1 MLTKDRARED
11 YVKAIYQL
19 GDGEPVSAVS
29 LARYLGV
36 SRAAVTKFR
45 RVLTADGL
53 TKPATA
59 RTDPIRLTARGQ
71 SLALNMLRRH
81 RLVETFLHQTLGV
94 PLDVLHSQAESIEH
108 VISDDVTDRLNRFLG
123 NPQFDPHGHPIAATS
138 HSRGGG
144 THAVLAHVPT
154 GSRIKVQGIPDR
166 DASIVRRLV
175 AQRVLPGLVAK
186 VVERQGRCM
195 TLRSAGGTHV
205 VDLTAAMAIQVSVR
219 KPKRRA

>member
-1 MLTKDRARED
+1 VLTKDRARED

-45 RVLTADGL
+45 RVLTSDGL
-53 TKPATA
+53 AKPATA

-71 SLALNMLRRH
+71 TLALNMLRRH

-123 NPQFDPHGHPIAATS
+123 NPQFDPHGHPIAGISQTR
-138 HSRGGG
+138 RGDRC
-144 THAVLAHVPT
+144 TVLARVPS
-154 GSRIKVQGIPDR
+154 GSRIKVEGIPDR
-166 DASIVRRLV
+166 DAAILRRLV
-175 AQRVLPGLVAK
+175 AQRVLPGLVAN
-186 VVERQGRCM
+186 VVDRQDRSM
-195 TLRSAGGTHV
+195 TLRSARGTHV
-205 VDLTAAMAIQVSVR
+205 VDLAAAAAIQVSVQ